1 MSKRG
6 KKHRLEVKQ
15 VPFSSESIIRSLKI
29 VDGRVKITVSP
40 HFVWQILSRRLV
52 ENLSDTGM
60 MKMMLDSYVI
70 PCDQRPQNF
79 MALLNNN
86 ARRTI
91 YFISKRQGATIVFDE
106 DLNRKVSIAR
116 TAYASNLS
124 MWTYE
129 WISNTPIEN
138 RIKLTELLN
147 NNHLG
152 IDCEMPRIREKG
164 SVIDGVGI
172 KSKVIDGNG
181 YMLAYM
187 TDVSDGWRLGKV
199 MRRFSDG
206 SMTISSDVGTE
217 DVVDV
222 AEANGTSG

>member
-15 VPFSSESIIRSLKI
+15 VPFSSEAIIRTLKI
-29 VDGRVKITVSP
+29 VDGRVKITISP
-40 HFVWQILSRRLV
+40 HFVWQILSRKLV
-52 ENLSDTGM
+52 ENLSNDGM

-70 PCDQRPQNF
+70 PCDQRPQNL

-86 ARRTI
+86 ARRTL
-91 YFISKRQGATIVFDE
+91 YFISKRQNATIVFDE
-106 DLNRKVSIAR
+106 DINRKVSVAR
-116 TAYASNLS
+116 TAYSSNLS

-138 RIKLTELLN
+138 RIKLAELLTK
-147 NNHLG
+147 HRLG

-199 MRRFSDG
+199 MRKFSD
-206 SMTISSDVGTE
+206 
-217 DVVDV
+217 
-222 AEANGTSG
+222 